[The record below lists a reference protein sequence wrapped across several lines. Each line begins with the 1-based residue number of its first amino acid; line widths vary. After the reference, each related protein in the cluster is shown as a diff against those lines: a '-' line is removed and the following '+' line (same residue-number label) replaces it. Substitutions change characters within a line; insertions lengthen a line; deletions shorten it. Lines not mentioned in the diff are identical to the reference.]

1 MCGAPGSVPHTAWC
15 TWCTGHTAALLH
27 VVAEP
32 SHVAWVV
39 WWLKGSGRRAPTA
52 RGAQPAVRLCYV
64 QARRAVGGS
73 STWQREQAVQSSM
86 ASTARMVP
94 KPTSHSSI
102 TGSRSCSH
110 SNVVGGWSLLH
121 KLGAEMVL
129 ADDVAVRLRLLRN
142 TLMHGA
148 CVPGRRH
155 AIGCGTLAHEPCPER
170 DSRASPKVNVL
181 SAFHMN
187 HSWNY
192 PSLGSKLAW

>member
-1 MCGAPGSVPHTAWC
+1 M
-15 TWCTGHTAALLH
+15 
-27 VVAEP
+27 
-32 SHVAWVV
+32 
-39 WWLKGSGRRAPTA
+39 
-52 RGAQPAVRLCYV
+52 
-64 QARRAVGGS
+64 GGS

-148 CVPGRRH
+148 YVPFRRH
-155 AIGCGTLAHEPCPER
+155 AKDKLWHPGSRDMPRARFSRIAKSERFVRVLYVLLVELPRGTLNTICVVHT
-170 DSRASPKVNVL
+170 
-181 SAFHMN
+181 
-187 HSWNY
+187 
-192 PSLGSKLAW
+192 

>member
-1 MCGAPGSVPHTAWC
+1 M
-15 TWCTGHTAALLH
+15 
-27 VVAEP
+27 
-32 SHVAWVV
+32 
-39 WWLKGSGRRAPTA
+39 KGSGRRAPTA
-52 RGAQPAVRLCYV
+52 HGAQPAVRLCCV

-148 CVPGRRH
+148 CEHCEGKVVIYAFLDPEYPTGMVRLGRRSGSPG
-155 AIGCGTLAHEPCPER
+155 A
-170 DSRASPKVNVL
+170 PKV
-181 SAFHMN
+181 SFW
-187 HSWNY
+187 S
-192 PSLGSKLAW
+192 PSRPRMALRAQGSGQGPTHTPL